1 MPEGREQAEKV
12 APLLQQEVM
21 VSIGS
26 QDENAPEGQASAEHD
41 AASPP
46 PLGSTPPV
54 PPVPCEVAVC
64 VVVVVAPPAPV
75 VPEDWT
81 TRRPPASQAGR
92 KRARA
97 KGRRVR

>member
-1 MPEGREQAEKV
+1 MPEGREQAEKG

-21 VSIGS
+21 LSMGS
-26 QDENAPEGQASAEHD
+26 QDENAPEGQVSAEHD

-46 PLGSTPPV
+46 PLGSAPPV
-54 PPVPCEVAVC
+54 PPVPGEVVAC

-81 TRRPPASQAGR
+81 MRRPPPSQAGR

-97 KGRRVR
+97 KRERVR